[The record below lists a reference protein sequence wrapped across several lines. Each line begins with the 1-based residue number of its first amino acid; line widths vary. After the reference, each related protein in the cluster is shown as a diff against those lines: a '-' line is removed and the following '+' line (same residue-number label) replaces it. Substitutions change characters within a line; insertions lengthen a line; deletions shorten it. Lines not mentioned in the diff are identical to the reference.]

1 MSRRINV
8 FSFADCQAYFT
19 TMKKTQKIVIF
30 LLLLL
35 AVGFLYKANFKNTSL
50 YPVSFFSENY
60 IIKTLKSKLVPPQNN
75 YEPAEKDLSPSDVLN
90 GGESIIYLETTDKLP
105 PTSLV
110 LCAIESAAHHYPT
123 RSVVFFM
130 KGLTEIN
137 AEEVQKKHLSVF
149 SSLPNVYFFP
159 LQMEVILSDTPLLS
173 WYQKVNPAKEIYWA
187 HVSSDACRLALLWKY
202 GGIYMDTD
210 FISLRPNPH
219 HNFLAAESKQ
229 YSSNAVLGFSSQHE
243 FIWKCMEDFV
253 KNYHG
258 EIWGYQGPLLFT
270 RIRNQFC
277 SMASFTGKEDFMCG
291 NITILNPGHFYPIEP
306 GSFKRY
312 YEVWDKEPTFD
323 TCYALHL
330 WNYANRGDHRAM
342 VPGSNT
348 LVEHLYQKN
357 CPLVYAELARNGT
370 SL

>member
-1 MSRRINV
+1 M
-8 FSFADCQAYFT
+8 
-19 TMKKTQKIVIF
+19 
-30 LLLLL
+30 
-35 AVGFLYKANFKNTSL
+35 
-50 YPVSFFSENY
+50 
-60 IIKTLKSKLVPPQNN
+60 PQLMV
-75 YEPAEKDLSPSDVLN
+75 AEQHP
-90 GGESIIYLETTDKLP
+90 GRQTETTGQGREGKQGS
-105 PTSLV
+105 PTNNVPEDL
-110 LCAIESAAHHYPT
+110 
-123 RSVVFFM
+123 
-130 KGLTEIN
+130 N
-137 AEEVQKKHLSVF
+137 ARARPHLRVRAKIKKKLSVNIF
-149 SSLPNVYFFP
+149 KLLENCYLSIYFYLFLIGSQFY
-159 LQMEVILSDTPLLS
+159 LQ
-173 WYQKVNPAKEIYWA
+173 VNPAKEIYWA

-348 LVEHLYQKN
+348 LVEHLYQNN
-357 CPLVYAELARNGT
+357 CPSVYAELARNGT